1 MRKTTWRLESIAWKN
16 WISWKSK
23 FESIKRVSQTW
34 CDGLMMWNTKC
45 VQVLDKDSARA
56 LRAVEKR
63 HLNELQALMVQKRLA
78 QHHSSIRK
86 AVRIIAS
93 PLMPFVL
100 HINMPAVSS
109 NGTQM
114 ATIRGKFN
122 VEFSTRPNPFVQ
134 FSNAVVGALWKWM
147 LWWQFVERFR
157 KVAKRKKV
165 GNKSWCWF

>member
-1 MRKTTWRLESIAWKN
+1 M
-16 WISWKSK
+16 
-23 FESIKRVSQTW
+23 
-34 CDGLMMWNTKC
+34 
-45 VQVLDKDSARA
+45 QVLDKDSARA

-63 HLNELQALMVQKRLA
+63 HLNELQTLMVQKCLA

-134 FSNAVVGALWKWM
+134 FSNAVVGAL
-147 LWWQFVERFR
+147 
-157 KVAKRKKV
+157 
-165 GNKSWCWF
+165 

>member
-1 MRKTTWRLESIAWKN
+1 M
-16 WISWKSK
+16 
-23 FESIKRVSQTW
+23 
-34 CDGLMMWNTKC
+34 
-45 VQVLDKDSARA
+45 QVLDKDSARA

-100 HINMPAVSS
+100 HINMPAAAVSS

-134 FSNAVVGALWKWM
+134 FSNAVVGAL
-147 LWWQFVERFR
+147 
-157 KVAKRKKV
+157 
-165 GNKSWCWF
+165 